1 MCFSAGASFI
11 GGTVITAIGVAT
23 IKKVNSPAQIP
34 LATVPFIFGI
44 QQISEGFVWVSLQSP
59 GHDVMLN
66 LSAYI
71 FLIAAVVVWPSMIPF
86 SILSL
91 EKPGKKRKTI
101 IVLLALGIITSLYYG
116 IGLLIFNIEPEISSH
131 HICYSNNFPEF
142 LRLPAFFLYLIATLT
157 PLFIS
162 SIRKMYLLGIIMALS
177 CLITGIFFKEYLT
190 SVWCFFAAIISGLIY
205 FIIIDTGKDQVNR

>member
-23 IKKVNSPAQIP
+23 IRKVNKPAQIP
-34 LATVPFIFGI
+34 LASVPLIFGI

-59 GHDVMLN
+59 GHDVMLK

-71 FLIAAVVVWPSMIPF
+71 FLIAAVVIWPSMIPF

-101 IVLLALGIITSLYYG
+101 ALFLALGAITSLYYG
-116 IGLLIFNIEPEISSH
+116 IGLLLFNVEPEVSSH
-131 HICYSNNFPEF
+131 HICYSNDFPEF
-142 LRLPAFFLYLIATLT
+142 LRLPVFFLYLIATLT

-177 CLITGIFFKEYLT
+177 CLLTGIFFKEYLT

-205 FIIIDTGKDQVNR
+205 FIIIDTGRDQVTE